1 MQCHA
6 PMTLILTMI
15 LTVRE
20 QKTVCFFILGFK
32 RTWFFRFN
40 KKTLCFEVLGLKLN
54 VEKNSD
60 PSSTHAGFPVQT
72 IPSFKIYSEM

>member
-1 MQCHA
+1 MSCSNDIGINHDSNSSG
-6 PMTLILTMI
+6 TKNI
-15 LTVRE
+15 V
-20 QKTVCFFILGFK
+20 FFDFGFK

-60 PSSTHAGFPVQT
+60 PSSTHGAV
-72 IPSFKIYSEM
+72 INDCSL